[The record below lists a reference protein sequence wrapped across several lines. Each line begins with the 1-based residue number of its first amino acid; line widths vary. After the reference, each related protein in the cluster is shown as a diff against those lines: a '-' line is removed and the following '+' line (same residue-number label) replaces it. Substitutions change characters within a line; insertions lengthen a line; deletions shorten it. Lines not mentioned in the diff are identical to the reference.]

1 MEQHKPNDA
10 RALIERG
17 EIASAENGLY
27 LVKSLDREGVT
38 ARLKSIDNTAYDA
51 GNRVYFFLFDDGT
64 GRILGLLD

>member
-17 EIASAENGLY
+17 EIVSAENGQY
-27 LVKSLDREGVT
+27 MVKSLDRDGIT
-38 ARLKSIDNTAYDA
+38 ARLKGVNSKAYDA

-64 GRILGLLD
+64 GRILDLLD